1 MNIPCSDWDC
11 YACISNAGKLKGYE
25 FRQNSKTQFLKE
37 KKKQPKPYKSEK
49 KLTIYSLIYTSIFR
63 AFHSIS
69 LFIHTKKRKQIFG
82 ETSWKT
88 TPTPICHC
96 IRRTLVCALNYS
108 SKHCLVLVLI
118 LNSLKKTWSSI
129 WFWNF
134 NFVKL
139 ISNWLSLR

>member
-11 YACISNAGKLKGYE
+11 YACISNAGKWLWVSTE
-25 FRQNSKTQFLKE
+25 FQNPIFE
-37 KKKQPKPYKSEK
+37 RKKKQPKPYKSEK
-49 KLTIYSLIYTSIFR
+49 KWTIYSLINTSIFR

-118 LNSLKKTWSSI
+118 LNSLKKNVI
-129 WFWNF
+129 QYLVLKF
-134 NFVKL
+134 
-139 ISNWLSLR
+139 

>member
-1 MNIPCSDWDC
+1 MHASLML
-11 YACISNAGKLKGYE
+11 AKGYE
-25 FRQNSKTQFLKE
+25 FRQNSKTKFLKE
-37 KKKQPKPYKSEK
+37 KKKQPKPNKSEK
-49 KLTIYSLIYTSIFR
+49 KLTIYSLINTSIFR

-118 LNSLKKTWSSI
+118 LNSLKKKRDPVSGFEI
-129 WFWNF
+129 
-134 NFVKL
+134 L
-139 ISNWLSLR
+139 ISLNWSPTDCHWDNWWKTYI